1 MNTLP
6 LFFNLQNHSVLII
19 GGGEVAIRKAA
30 LIKSAGANI
39 TVIAKNIDDELTH
52 LLKDDNHKLI
62 IKSYDKSDLNS
73 DFVFCIV
80 ATDDNDLNRQIYQ
93 DCKILNIPVNVVDT
107 PELCDFIFPAI
118 VDRNPITVGIS
129 SNGNSPV
136 LARLIRAKIESVLPS
151 NIGKLVQVAGEFRDT
166 IKERLPNVN
175 ARRKFWEK
183 IFGENLNG
191 VGVFAG
197 NHNINIDELQ
207 KALSDFEKT
216 NHSQGEVYIVG
227 AGAGSPD
234 LLTFK
239 ALRLMQQA
247 DIVLY
252 DALVSDEILD
262 LCRRDSDK
270 IFVGKKRSCH
280 AKSQDEINQ
289 MLVDLAKQG
298 KRVLRL
304 KGGDPFIFGRGG
316 EEMLACQAAGVPY
329 QIVAG
334 ISASLAGASGA
345 GIPLTHRGVA
355 TSVRFLTGCYTS
367 SQKAGGETFD
377 GLKSTYQAD
386 ETLVF
391 YMGLHALDKVV
402 ASLTPDLPSD
412 TPVAIISHASLPT
425 QKVLVG
431 DLGNIVEKQA
441 TANLPAPAI
450 IVVGKVVGI
459 YHG

>member
-6 LFFNLQNHSVLII
+6 LFFNLKNRCVLII
-19 GGGEVAIRKAA
+19 GGGEVAIRKAT
-30 LIKSAGANI
+30 LMKSAGANI
-39 TVIAKNIDDELTH
+39 TVIAKTIDDELTH
-52 LLKDDNHKLI
+52 LLKDDNHQLI
-62 IKSYDKSDLNS
+62 IKSYDKADLNS
-73 DFVFCIV
+73 EFAFCIV
-80 ATDDNDLNRQIYQ
+80 ATDDNELNRQIYQ

-118 VDRNPITVGIS
+118 VDRDPITIGIS

-136 LARLIRAKIESVLPS
+136 LARLLRAKIESILPPH
-151 NIGKLVQVAGEFRDT
+151 IGKLAQVAGQFRQT

-191 VGVFAG
+191 VGVFA
-197 NHNINIDELQ
+197 NSQNINLDELQ
-207 KALSDFEKT
+207 KALSNFEKT
-216 NHSQGEVYIVG
+216 NHNQGEVYIVG

-247 DIVLY
+247 DVVLY
-252 DALVSDEILD
+252 DALVSDEILE

-289 MLVDLAKQG
+289 MLVDLAKSG

-316 EEMLACQAAGVPY
+316 EEMIACQRAGVPY
-329 QIVAG
+329 QIVSG
-334 ISASLAGASGA
+334 ITASLAGASGA

-355 TSVRFLTGCYTS
+355 TSVRFLTGCYQT
-367 SQKAGGETFD
+367 GDNFD

-391 YMGLHALDKVV
+391 YMGLHALENIV
-402 ASLTPDLPSD
+402 ASLMTDLPSD
-412 TPVAIISHASLPT
+412 TPVAIVSNASLPT
-425 QKVLVG
+425 QRVLVG
-431 DLGNIVEKQA
+431 NLGNIVQKQKI
-441 TANLPAPAI
+441 ANLSAPAI
-450 IVVGKVVGI
+450 IIVGRVVGL
-459 YHG
+459 YQNESSD